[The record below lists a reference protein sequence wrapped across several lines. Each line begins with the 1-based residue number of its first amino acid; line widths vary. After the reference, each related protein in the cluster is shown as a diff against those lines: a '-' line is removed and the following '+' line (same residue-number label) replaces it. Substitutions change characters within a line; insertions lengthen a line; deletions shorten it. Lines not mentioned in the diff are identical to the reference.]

1 MKPKY
6 SQPPIRTEIYIINQW
21 EFKAKTSKL
30 LEARENAGD
39 QVAMVFLYLIGWE
52 DAAIF
57 LDQSQS
63 KAQLNQSNHELLST
77 LSCTFV
83 ILDDLV

>member
-1 MKPKY
+1 MRIQ
-6 SQPPIRTEIYIINQW
+6 S
-21 EFKAKTSKL
+21 
-30 LEARENAGD
+30 ENKQTDWSAGKRRWLSCD
-39 QVAMVFLYLIGWE
+39 GFLHLIGWE
-52 DAAIF
+52 DAASF